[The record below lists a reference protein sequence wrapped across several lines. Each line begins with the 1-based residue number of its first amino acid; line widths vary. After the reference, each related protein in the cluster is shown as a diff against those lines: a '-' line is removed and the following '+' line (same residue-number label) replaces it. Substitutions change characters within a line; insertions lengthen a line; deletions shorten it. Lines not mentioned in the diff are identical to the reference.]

1 MTGSRRLPRS
11 SKATVSVGH
20 EELAIQIET
29 RKHETRF
36 VDLER
41 VAGRNLGGAAQINAD
56 SSGHARAPRR
66 RPAADFT
73 LPCRRRPNSRSPRPP
88 TGDRRAALLVI
99 TVDLYLIPH
108 AVYAIRI
115 GTGEGVHGG
124 AVLGAN
130 HEYAA
135 HGSLAVISNECAR
148 SHNVDIVVDGVIEM
162 NAVGA
167 IEFGPCGQHVRL
179 VDGVND
185 EEHSRSLPASCQKR
199 KFGRLPSPS
208 ATQQTERSVPRRAG
222 QAFSGRVVAA
232 SGYERHVLVPV
243 IRVVEACAR
252 RIGIHDADLDHDRF
266 PAFHFVARPYFA
278 GSSLILLP
286 PFAKGMTQSGV
297 ATSAE
302 LRSVV

>member
-1 MTGSRRLPRS
+1 MSDLSWLNPTPHTIAVYASSPLSPAATQHSLPSGRYPLLGPDFHRLDRTSLRLAHALDDLTLDEPFRKRARAVGAGS
-11 SKATVSVGH
+11 VSH
-20 EELAIQIET
+20 EELAIQIEN

-41 VAGRNLGGAAQINAD
+41 VAGRNLCGAAQINAD
-56 SSGHARAPRR
+56 SSGHARVPRR
-66 RPAADFT
+66 RPAAGFT

-115 GTGEGVHGG
+115 GTCKGVHGG
-124 AVLGAN
+124 AVLGVN

-185 EEHSRSLPASCQKR
+185 EEHSRSLP
-199 KFGRLPSPS
+199 
-208 ATQQTERSVPRRAG
+208 
-222 QAFSGRVVAA
+222 
-232 SGYERHVLVPV
+232 
-243 IRVVEACAR
+243 
-252 RIGIHDADLDHDRF
+252 D
-266 PAFHFVARPYFA
+266 
-278 GSSLILLP
+278 GS
-286 PFAKGMTQSGV
+286 
-297 ATSAE
+297 
-302 LRSVV
+302 